1 MKEQNMSSNKLTKIA
16 YDVYLGLVVIVV
28 SLGCLALWIAIG
40 ILILAFLSASIYSDF
55 MFGQTVFWKTF
66 CDMICDGRVILIGS
80 ALGCVSGWVYVR
92 RMK

>member
-1 MKEQNMSSNKLTKIA
+1 MSSNKLTKIA

-40 ILILAFLSASIYSDF
+40 ILILAFLGASIYSDF
-55 MFGQTVFWKTF
+55 RYGQTVFWKTF

-80 ALGCVSGWVYVR
+80 ALGCVSGWVLQKAMYVR
-92 RMK
+92 RVK